1 MEEEY
6 VCMLS
11 CVIMK
16 SQQLSLADL
25 VIIDTFNRY
34 TDDQIWRIESWKA
47 EDPYTHKPQYY
58 VRGAFFLDR
67 YPFQ

>member
-1 MEEEY
+1 MADEY

-16 SQQLSLADL
+16 SQRLSPADL
-25 VIIDTFNRY
+25 VIIGTLNVY
-34 TDDQIWRIESWKA
+34 SDDQVWNVGSWKG
-47 EDPYTHKPQYY
+47 EDPVTNELKYY

>member
-16 SQQLSLADL
+16 SQRLSPADL
-25 VIIDTFNRY
+25 VIIGTLNVY
-34 TDDQIWRIESWKA
+34 SDDQVWRVESWKA
-47 EDPYTHKPQYY
+47 EDPNTNKLQYY
-58 VRGAFFLDR
+58 IRGAFFLDR